1 MYNMFAHL
9 AENYLSCEISSI
21 LKLSLQKLYFIVLL
35 PSLFNYEKVLAILV
49 LHFYIIKIFIIN
61 MIFVIPLIF
70 SA

>member
-1 MYNMFAHL
+1 MYKMFTHL
-9 AENYLSCEISSI
+9 AKNYLSCEISSI